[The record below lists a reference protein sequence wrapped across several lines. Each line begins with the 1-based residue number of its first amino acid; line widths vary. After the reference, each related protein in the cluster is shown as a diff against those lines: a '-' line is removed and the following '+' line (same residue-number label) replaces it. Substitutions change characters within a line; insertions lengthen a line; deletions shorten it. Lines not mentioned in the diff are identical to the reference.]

1 MTFQEMREDIWPDGG
16 IEILG
21 PARRVVRFFQ
31 ALEAI
36 NSVLEKLSAT
46 YQIFSEEE
54 LAALKGAQ
62 AYSREEMMVM
72 KGGDGNGQQEEDQAP
87 EEA

>member
-1 MTFQEMREDIWPDGG
+1 MTFQEMREGIWPDGG

-46 YQIFSEEE
+46 YQICSEEE
-54 LAALKGAQ
+54 LAAL
-62 AYSREEMMVM
+62 
-72 KGGDGNGQQEEDQAP
+72 KGGDGNGQQEEDED
-87 EEA
+87 EEGDEE